1 MTASVRLERI
11 DGQSSDG
18 QTSDGQTLEFRC
30 SGDWTV
36 RHGMPAVAEV
46 AAGLAGDPASG
57 PAPGR
62 VIVQAR
68 ELGRWDSSLVAYVAA
83 VEELCRS
90 RSIPFDKGDLP
101 PGVRRLVDLALAVPE
116 RAGTRRA
123 GGPVPLLVLVGEGTL
138 RSWSGFQD
146 TLSFLGE
153 ATLSFLRLFAGRA
166 RFRRSDL
173 MLTVQE
179 CGAQALG
186 IAFIISLLV
195 GLILAFVGAVQLR
208 TFGAE
213 IYVANLVTVAMTREM
228 AAIMT
233 AIVLAG
239 RTGAAFAA
247 QLGTMQANEEIDALT
262 TLGVSP
268 IDFLVLPRMLALM
281 LMMPLLYLYSAF
293 AGMLGG
299 LLVGT
304 GMLDLTGTTY
314 LTQTQASFSFTD
326 FFVGWGKSVLFGAL
340 VAIAG
345 CMRGIQSGRSAAAV
359 GNAATSAVVTALVYI
374 IISDAILAVLLNI
387 VGL

>member
-1 MTASVRLERI
+1 MTPSVRLDRVGGEAI
-11 DGQSSDG
+11 GG
-18 QTSDGQTLEFRC
+18 ETLEFGC

-46 AAGLAGDPASG
+46 AAGLAGDR
-57 PAPGR
+57 APGR
-62 VIVQAR
+62 VVVQAR
-68 ELGRWDSSLVAYVAA
+68 DLGRWDSSLVAYVAA
-83 VEELCRS
+83 VEALCRS

-123 GGPVPLLVLVGEGTL
+123 GGTKPLLVLVGEGAL
-138 RSWSGFQD
+138 RSWAGFQD

-153 ATLSFLRLFAGRA
+153 ATLSFLRMIVGRA

-299 LLVGT
+299 FLVGT

>member
-1 MTASVRLERI
+1 MASTVRIENI
-11 DGQSSDG
+11 DGR
-18 QTSDGQTLEFRC
+18 TLAVIVA
-30 SGDWTV
+30 GDWAV
-36 RHGMPAVAEV
+36 RHGMPSAEAVAGRM
-46 AAGLAGDPASG
+46 AGP
-57 PAPGR
+57 PGR
-62 VIVQAR
+62 VTVR
-68 ELGRWDSSLVAYVAA
+68 SDGLGRWDSSLVSFVAGLEA
-83 VEELCRS
+83 HCRS
-90 RSIPFDKGDLP
+90 RTVPFDKAGLP
-101 PGVRRLVDLALAVPE
+101 AGVRRLVDLALAVPE
-116 RAGTRRA
+116 KTGTRRA
-123 GGPVPLLVLVGEGTL
+123 GAERSILVLVGEAAL
-138 RSWSGFQD
+138 SSWKGFQD
-146 TLSFLGE
+146 TLVFLGE
-153 ATLSFLRLFAGRA
+153 ATLSFLRLLAGRV

-173 MLTVQE
+173 LQTIQE

-186 IAFIISLLV
+186 IAFVISLLV

-281 LMMPLLYLYSAF
+281 LMMPLLYLYSVF

-299 LLVGT
+299 FLVGV

-314 LTQTQASFSFTD
+314 LAQTQSSFTFTD

-374 IISDAILAVLLNI
+374 IISDAVLAVLLNV

>member
-1 MTASVRLERI
+1 MAASVRLDML
-11 DGQSSDG
+11 DGG
-18 QTSDGQTLEFRC
+18 TLAVTC
-30 SGDWTV
+30 AGDWLV
-36 RHGMPAVAEV
+36 QHGMPSVEEV
-46 AAGLAGDPASG
+46 ARRMAAPPALNRVTVQ
-57 PAPGR
+57 APG
-62 VIVQAR
+62 
-68 ELGRWDSSLVAYVAA
+68 LGHWDSSLVAFVAGLES
-83 VEELCRS
+83 VCRA
-90 RSIPFDKGDLP
+90 RTVAFDKGTLP

-116 RAGTRRA
+116 KTGTRRA
-123 GGPVPLLVLVGEGTL
+123 DVGKSLLVSIGEASL
-138 RSWSGFQD
+138 RSWKSVQE

-153 ATLSFLRLFAGRA
+153 ATLAFGRLVTGRA

-173 MLTVQE
+173 MLIIQE
-179 CGAQALG
+179 CGAEALA
-186 IAFIISLLV
+186 ISFVISLLV

-247 QLGTMQANEEIDALT
+247 QLGTMQSNEEIDALA

-299 LLVGT
+299 FLVGT

-314 LTQTQASFSFTD
+314 LAQTQSSFFFSD

>member
-1 MTASVRLERI
+1 MEAPVRVESI
-11 DGQSSDG
+11 DGR
-18 QTSDGQTLEFRC
+18 TLAVTVA
-30 SGDWTV
+30 GDWTV
-36 RHGMPAVAEV
+36 RHGMPSVEEV
-46 AAGLAGDPASG
+46 AGRMATPPTPSRVTVHTAGLGH
-57 PAPGR
+57 
-62 VIVQAR
+62 
-68 ELGRWDSSLVAYVAA
+68 WDASLVSFVAGL
-83 VEELCRS
+83 ETLCRS
-90 RSIPFDKGDLP
+90 RTIPFDKTGLP

-116 RAGTRRA
+116 KTGTRRA
-123 GGPVPLLVLVGEGTL
+123 GAGKSLLVLVGEAAL
-138 RSWSGFQD
+138 SSWKGFQD
-146 TLSFLGE
+146 TLAFLGE
-153 ATLSFLRLFAGRA
+153 ATLSFLRLPAGKA

-173 MLTVQE
+173 MQTIQE

-186 IAFIISLLV
+186 IAFVISLLV

-268 IDFLVLPRMLALM
+268 MDFLVLPRMLALM

-299 LLVGT
+299 FLVSV

-314 LTQTQASFSFTD
+314 LAQTQASFSFTD

-374 IISDAILAVLLNI
+374 IISDAVLAVLLNI

>member
-1 MTASVRLERI
+1 MQASVRLDSI
-11 DGQSSDG
+11 DGG
-18 QTSDGQTLEFRC
+18 TGGRTLAVRC
-30 SGDWTV
+30 AGDWTV
-36 RHGMPAVAEV
+36 RHGMPSVAET
-46 AAGLAGDPASG
+46 AAGMAGE
-57 PAPGR
+57 PAPDR
-62 VIVQAR
+62 VTVLAA
-68 ELGRWDSSLVAYVAA
+68 ELGRWDASLVAYVAA
-83 VEELCRS
+83 LEELCRS
-90 RSIPFDKGDLP
+90 RGVPFDKDALP
-101 PGVRRLVDLALAVPE
+101 QGVRRLVDLALAVPE

-123 GGPVPLLVLVGEGTL
+123 GAGGPLLDRVGEAAL

-153 ATLSFLRLFAGRA
+153 ATLSFLRLVAGRA

-186 IAFIISLLV
+186 IAFVISLLV

-268 IDFLVLPRMLALM
+268 MDFLVLPRMLALM
-281 LMMPLLYLYSAF
+281 MMMPLLYLYSAF

-299 LLVGT
+299 FLVGV
-304 GMLDLTGTTY
+304 GMLDLSGTTY
-314 LTQTQASFSFTD
+314 LAQTQASFSYND

-374 IISDAILAVLLNI
+374 IISDAVLAVLLNI

>member
-1 MTASVRLERI
+1 MAGAVRIEPL
-11 DGQSSDG
+11 DGG
-18 QTSDGQTLEFRC
+18 VLAVEC
-30 SGDWTV
+30 AGDWTV
-36 RHGMPAVAEV
+36 RRGMPSIDEV
-46 AAGLAGDPASG
+46 AGRLEGEGRPSRVAVRAAG
-57 PAPGR
+57 
-62 VIVQAR
+62 
-68 ELGRWDSSLVAYVAA
+68 LGRWDSALVSYVAGL
-83 VEELCRS
+83 ETLCRA
-90 RSIPFDKGDLP
+90 RTIAFDKEDLP

-116 RAGTRRA
+116 KAGTRRGEVRKPA
-123 GGPVPLLVLVGEGTL
+123 LVRVGEATL
-138 RSWSGFQD
+138 GIGKGAQD
-146 TLSFLGE
+146 TVAFIGD
-153 ATLSFLRLFAGRA
+153 ATLSFLRLLGGRA
-166 RFRRSDL
+166 RFRGSDL

-186 IAFIISLLV
+186 ITAVIALLV

-268 IDFLVLPRMLALM
+268 IDFLVLPRMVALM

-293 AGMLGG
+293 AGMAGG
-299 LLVGT
+299 FLVGV
-304 GMLDLTGTTY
+304 GMLDLTPIVY
-314 LTQTQASFSFTD
+314 LEQTRASFTYTD

-374 IISDAILAVLLNI
+374 IVSDAVLAVLLNI

>member
-1 MTASVRLERI
+1 MEGAMSEPVRFELL
-11 DGQSSDG
+11 DD
-18 QTSDGQTLEFRC
+18 QTLTVHC
-30 SGDWTV
+30 AGDWLV
-36 RHGMPAVAEV
+36 RHGMPSVD
-46 AAGLAGDPASG
+46 GLARRLAGP

-62 VIVQAR
+62 VEVRASG
-68 ELGRWDSSLVAYVAA
+68 LGRWDASLVSYVAGLD
-83 VEELCRS
+83 ELCRKRRIALD
-90 RSIPFDKGDLP
+90 RSGLP
-101 PGVRRLVDLALAVPE
+101 PGVQRLVDLALAVPE
-116 RAGTRRA
+116 KTGTRRPEA
-123 GGPVPLLVLVGEGTL
+123 GRSLLALVGEGAL
-138 RSWSGFQD
+138 RSWKGGLD
-146 TLSFLGE
+146 TIAFIGE
-153 ATLSFLRLFAGRA
+153 ATLSFLRLLAGKA

-173 MLTVQE
+173 LLTAQE
-179 CGAQALG
+179 CGAQALV
-186 IAFIISLLV
+186 IASVISLLV

-262 TLGVSP
+262 TMGVSP

-281 LMMPLLYLYSAF
+281 LMMPLLYVYSAF
-293 AGMLGG
+293 AGMAGG
-299 LLVGT
+299 FLVGI
-304 GMLDLTGTTY
+304 GMLDLTGTVY
-314 LTQTQASFSFTD
+314 LQQTRASFTFAD
-326 FFVGWGKSVLFGAL
+326 FFIGWGKSVLFGAL

-374 IISDAILAVLLNI
+374 IISDALLAVLLNI
-387 VGL
+387 LGL

>member
-1 MTASVRLERI
+1 MAASVRLDML
-11 DGQSSDG
+11 DGG
-18 QTSDGQTLEFRC
+18 TLAVTC
-30 SGDWTV
+30 AGDWLV
-36 RHGMPAVAEV
+36 QHGMPSVEEV
-46 AAGLAGDPASG
+46 ARRMAGP
-57 PAPGR
+57 PAPSR
-62 VIVQAR
+62 VTVQAPG
-68 ELGRWDSSLVAYVAA
+68 LGHWDSSLVAFVAGLES
-83 VEELCRS
+83 VCRA
-90 RSIPFDKGDLP
+90 RTVAFDKGTLP
-101 PGVRRLVDLALAVPE
+101 LGVRRLVDLALAVPE
-116 RAGTRRA
+116 KTGTRRA
-123 GGPVPLLVLVGEGTL
+123 DAGKSLLVSIGDASL
-138 RSWSGFQD
+138 RSWKGVQE

-153 ATLSFLRLFAGRA
+153 ATLAFGRLVTGRA

-173 MLTVQE
+173 MLIIQE
-179 CGAQALG
+179 CGAEALA
-186 IAFIISLLV
+186 ISFVISLLV

-247 QLGTMQANEEIDALT
+247 QLGTMQSNEEIDALA

-299 LLVGT
+299 FLVGT

-314 LTQTQASFSFTD
+314 LAQTQASFFFSD

-340 VAIAG
+340 VAVAG

>member
-1 MTASVRLERI
+1 MSAPVRLEMV
-11 DGQSSDG
+11 DD
-18 QTSDGQTLEFRC
+18 QTLAVLC
-30 SGDWTV
+30 AGNWTV
-36 RHGMPAVAEV
+36 RHGMPSAQE
-46 AAGLAGDPASG
+46 AATRITAQPAPSRVTVQASG
-57 PAPGR
+57 L
-62 VIVQAR
+62 
-68 ELGRWDSSLVAYVAA
+68 ERWDSSLVSYVADLEA
-83 VEELCRS
+83 LCRS
-90 RSIPFDKGDLP
+90 RTIAFDKAGLP

-116 RAGTRRA
+116 KTGTRHA
-123 GGPVPLLVLVGEGTL
+123 AVAKPLLEQVGEASL
-138 RSWSGFQD
+138 RAWKGVMDS
-146 TLSFLGE
+146 LSFLGE
-153 ATLSFLRLFAGRA
+153 ATLSFMRMFTGRA

-179 CGAQALG
+179 CGAEALL
-186 IAFIISLLV
+186 IASIISLLV

-233 AIVLAG
+233 AVVLAG

-247 QLGTMQANEEIDALT
+247 QLGTMQGNEEIDALS

-281 LMMPLLYLYSAF
+281 LMMPLLHLYSTF
-293 AGMLGG
+293 SGMFGG
-299 LLVGT
+299 FLVGI
-304 GMLDLTGTTY
+304 GMLDLSGTVY
-314 LTQTQASFSFTD
+314 LEQTRASFTYTD
-326 FFVGWGKSVLFGAL
+326 FFIGWSKSVLFGAL

-374 IISDAILAVLLNI
+374 IISDAVVAVLLNI

>member
-1 MTASVRLERI
+1 MNAITAPVRLERI
-11 DGQSSDG
+11 DGQ
-18 QTSDGQTLEFRC
+18 TLAVTC

-36 RHGMPAVAEV
+36 RHGMPSVQEV
-46 AAGLAGDPASG
+46 ARQVAS
-57 PAPGR
+57 PPTPGR
-62 VIVQAR
+62 VTICATG
-68 ELGRWDSSLVAYVAA
+68 LGRWDSSLVSYIAGLEAA
-83 VEELCRS
+83 CRA
-90 RSIPFDKGDLP
+90 RTIAFDKTDLP

-116 RAGTRRA
+116 KTGTGRT
-123 GGPVPLLVLVGEGTL
+123 GGGKPMLVRVGEWAL
-138 RSWSGFQD
+138 RGWKGFQD
-146 TLSFLGE
+146 TLAFLGE
-153 ATLSFLRLFAGRA
+153 ATLSFLRLLAGRA

-173 MLTVQE
+173 LQTVEE

-186 IAFIISLLV
+186 IAFVISLLV

-247 QLGTMQANEEIDALT
+247 QLGTMQSNEEIDALT

-299 LLVGT
+299 WLVGV

-314 LTQTQASFSFTD
+314 LAQTQASFSFTD